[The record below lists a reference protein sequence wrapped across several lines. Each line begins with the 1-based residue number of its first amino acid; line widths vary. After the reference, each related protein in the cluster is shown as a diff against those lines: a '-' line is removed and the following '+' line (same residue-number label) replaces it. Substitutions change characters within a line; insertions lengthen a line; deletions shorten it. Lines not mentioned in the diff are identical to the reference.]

1 MANLEV
7 PIKIRTRD
15 CMVNGRPGYF
25 HTWEQYS
32 EVMPPSP
39 LVGGHPGGT
48 IARVVGIVEF
58 PDGVRRVNPYDIE
71 FVDEEHANLVEY
83 EKWLKEKG
91 ESNVR

>member
-15 CMVNGRPGYF
+15 CVVDGQPGYF

-39 LVGGHPGGT
+39 LVGGHSGGT
-48 IARVVGIVEF
+48 IAQVFGIVEF
-58 PDGVRRVNPYDIE
+58 SDGVRRVEPYKIE
-71 FVDEEHANLVEY
+71 FVDEEHANLVAY
-83 EKWLKEKG
+83 EKWLKEKVD
-91 ESNVR
+91 SQ

>member
-7 PIKIRTRD
+7 PIKIHTRD
-15 CMVNGRPGYF
+15 CLVDGQPGYF

-32 EVMPPSP
+32 QVVPPSP

-48 IARVVGIVEF
+48 IAQVFGIVEF
-58 PDGVRRVNPYDIE
+58 PDGVRRVEPYDVE

-91 ESNVR
+91 D